1 MNKLTKF
8 QDYVM
13 EANARVADRNWR
25 LGQALMNVLPQELQ
39 DKYRDST
46 FDCFHNESKV
56 GLFLNEV
63 YNDFQPKSTEV
74 TVWSREPRW
83 YQRQVIIDCSV
94 ADCAGMTSA
103 EFEEHIVEWVDV
115 LEIEDASDE
124 PNYDLENLEEVGD
137 DWTVALEEAKGY
149 SLEAKLEANQRA
161 DLKGVNAYY

>member
-1 MNKLTKF
+1 
-8 QDYVM
+8 M

-46 FDCFHNESKV
+46 FDCFHDESKV
-56 GLFLNEV
+56 GNFLNEV

-83 YQRQVIIDCSV
+83 YQRQVILDCSI

-115 LEIEDASDE
+115 LEIESASDE
-124 PNYDLENLEEVGD
+124 PNYDLENLEEVVGD
-137 DWTVALEEAKGY
+137 DRTVALEEA
-149 SLEAKLEANQRA
+149 EAWIDAKLRANERA

>member
-39 DKYRDST
+39 DKYRDSA
-46 FDCFHNESKV
+46 FDCFHDESKV
-56 GLFLNEV
+56 GNFLNEV

-83 YQRQVIIDCSV
+83 YQRQVILDCSI

-115 LEIEDASDE
+115 LEIESASDE
-124 PNYDLENLEEVGD
+124 PNYDLENLEEVVGD
-137 DWTVALEEAKGY
+137 DRTVALEEA
-149 SLEAKLEANQRA
+149 EAWIDAKLRANERA